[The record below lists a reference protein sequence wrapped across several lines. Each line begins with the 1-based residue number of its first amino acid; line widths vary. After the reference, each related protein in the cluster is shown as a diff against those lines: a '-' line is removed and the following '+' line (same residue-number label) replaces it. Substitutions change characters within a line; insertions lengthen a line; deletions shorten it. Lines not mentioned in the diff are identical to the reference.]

1 MINYYYSPS
10 YLNPTLSQMISSV
23 KDGVQL
29 LTTQTDT
36 VIYQVVTD
44 TVGEEYEVIL
54 NAGNGVF
61 FDIHIASGS
70 LSVSFG
76 KVSEGVYTAV
86 ETSSTDSTHTL
97 THTNNPFYCEL
108 AVVNGGDMW
117 EFMVVCS
124 VAVRPY
130 PAQFNMRSA
139 PLESSLSSDVMRSA
153 CVYDDY
159 SISGSI
165 VFHSYP
171 GTDKVYMESGYV
183 VLDVSGVSSSIGER
197 NTPDGK
203 VMLFPALL
211 GPRVGNSLGV
221 PTIGSKIAYSM
232 LGRGMPISP
241 FTEFVVGGSRFVSL
255 GSVAIRSS

>member
-10 YLNPTLSQMISSV
+10 YLDPTLAQMISSV

-29 LTTQTDT
+29 LITQTDT
-36 VIYQVVTD
+36 EIYQVVAD

-54 NAGNGVF
+54 NAGNGVY
-61 FDIHIASGS
+61 FDIHIASG
-70 LSVSFG
+70 LMSVSFG

-86 ETSSTDSTHTL
+86 YTSSTYDSHTL

-108 AVVNGGDMW
+108 AVINGGDMW
-117 EFMVVCS
+117 EFRVICS
-124 VAVRPY
+124 VVGFTY
-130 PAQFNMRSA
+130 PTQYNIRSTL
-139 PLESSLSSDVMRSA
+139 LESSLSSDVMRIA
-153 CVYDDY
+153 GTYY
-159 SISGSI
+159 NSGS
-165 VFHSYP
+165 
-171 GTDKVYMESGYV
+171 GTFNSFPYNDWAYMESGYV
-183 VLDVSGVSSSIGER
+183 MLDASGVSSTIAER

-203 VMLFPALL
+203 VILFPALL

-232 LGRGMPISP
+232 LGRGMPISTY
-241 FTEFVVGGSRFVSL
+241 TEFVVGGSRFVSL

>member
-1 MINYYYSPS
+1 MINYYYSTS
-10 YLNPTLSQMISSV
+10 YLDPTLSQMISSV

-86 ETSSTDSTHTL
+86 ETSGTDSTHTL
-97 THTNNPFYCEL
+97 THTNDPFYCEL
-108 AVVNGGDMW
+108 AVINGGDLW

-124 VAVRPY
+124 VVGWTY
-130 PAQFNMRSA
+130 PNQFNIRSA

-153 CVYDDY
+153 CAYRFA
-159 SISGSI
+159 GSAS
-165 VFHSYP
+165 FKSYP
-171 GTDKVYMESGYV
+171 YTDKVYMESGYV

-232 LGRGMPISP
+232 LGHGMPISP
-241 FTEFVVGGSRFVSL
+241 LTEFVVGGSRFISL

>member
-1 MINYYYSPS
+1 MINFYYSPS
-10 YLNPTLSQMISSV
+10 YLDPTLAQMISSV

-29 LTTQTDT
+29 LITQTDT
-36 VIYQVVTD
+36 EIYQVVTD
-44 TVGEEYEVIL
+44 TVGEEYEVVL

-61 FDIHIASGS
+61 FDIHIASGV

-86 ETSSTDSTHTL
+86 ETSSTYDSHTL

-108 AVVNGGDMW
+108 AVINGGDMW

-124 VAVRPY
+124 VVGFTY
-130 PAQFNMRSA
+130 PTQYSIRSTL
-139 PLESSLSSDVMRSA
+139 LESSLSSDTMRIA
-153 CVYDDY
+153 GTYY
-159 SISGSI
+159 NSGASG
-165 VFHSYP
+165 FSSFP
-171 GTDKVYMESGYV
+171 FTDKAYMESGYV
-183 VLDVSGVSSSIGER
+183 QLDVSGASSSIAER

-203 VMLFPALL
+203 IILFPALL

-221 PTIGSKIAYSM
+221 PTIGSKIVYSM
-232 LGRGMPISP
+232 LGRGMPISA

>member
-10 YLNPTLSQMISSV
+10 YLDATLAQMISSL
-23 KDGVQL
+23 KDGILL

-36 VIYQVVTD
+36 EIYQVVTD
-44 TVGEEYEVIL
+44 TTTEYEVTL
-54 NAGNGVF
+54 NAGNGVY
-61 FDIHIASGS
+61 FDIRIASGV
-70 LSVSFG
+70 LSVSYG
-76 KVSEGVYTAV
+76 KVSEGVYTADG
-86 ETSSTDSTHTL
+86 TSGTDSNHPL
-97 THTNNPFYCEL
+97 THSTSQPFYCEL
-108 AVVNGGDMW
+108 VVINGGDAW
-117 EFMVVCS
+117 EFKIVC
-124 VAVRPY
+124 VATAWYSPLCVH
-130 PAQFNMRSA
+130 MRTA
-139 PLESSLSSDVMRSA
+139 ILESSLSSDVMRSA
-153 CVYDDY
+153 YTYNTIGDTNTNSFPDY
-159 SISGSI
+159 
-165 VFHSYP
+165 
-171 GTDKVYMESGYV
+171 DKVYMESGYV
-183 VLDVSGVSSSIGER
+183 QLDASGVSSSIGER

>member
-10 YLNPTLSQMISSV
+10 YLDPTLAQMISSV

-29 LTTQTDT
+29 LITQTET
-36 VIYQVVTD
+36 EIYQVVTD

-86 ETSSTDSTHTL
+86 ETSGTDSTHTL

-108 AVVNGGDMW
+108 AVINGGDMW
-117 EFMVVCS
+117 EFRVICS
-124 VAVRPY
+124 VVGMGY
-130 PAQFNMRSA
+130 PTQYNIRSTL
-139 PLESSLSSDVMRSA
+139 LESSLSSDVMRIA
-153 CVYDDY
+153 GTYY
-159 SISGSI
+159 NSGSGT
-165 VFHSYP
+165 FNSFP
-171 GTDKVYMESGYV
+171 FTDKAYMESGYV
-183 VLDVSGVSSSIGER
+183 QLDVSGVSSTIAER

-203 VMLFPALL
+203 VILFPALI

-232 LGRGMPISP
+232 LGRGMPISIYR
-241 FTEFVVGGSRFVSL
+241 EFVVGGSRFVSL

>member
-10 YLNPTLSQMISSV
+10 YLDATLAQMISSL
-23 KDGVQL
+23 KDGVLL

-36 VIYQVVTD
+36 EIYQVVTD

-54 NAGNGVF
+54 NAGNGVY
-61 FDIHIASGS
+61 FDIRIASGV
-70 LSVSFG
+70 LSVSYG
-76 KVSEGVYTAV
+76 KVSEGVYTANR
-86 ETSSTDSTHTL
+86 TSGTDSTHTL
-97 THTNNPFYCEL
+97 THSTSQPFYCEL
-108 AVVNGGDMW
+108 VVINGGDAW
-117 EFMVVCS
+117 EFKIVC
-124 VAVRPY
+124 VATGWYSPLCVH
-130 PAQFNMRSA
+130 MRTA
-139 PLESSLSSDVMRSA
+139 ILESSLSSDVMRSA
-153 CVYDDY
+153 YTYNTTGDTYTTSFPGDDR
-159 SISGSI
+159 
-165 VFHSYP
+165 
-171 GTDKVYMESGYV
+171 VYMESGYAL
-183 VLDVSGVSSSIGER
+183 LDVSGVSSSIAER

-232 LGRGMPISP
+232 LGHGMPISP